1 MKNVELITQ
10 NQQEFL
16 KFLKAKFPVY
26 HKSNVF
32 LRDLEYGVIQFLSEK
47 NIKTNYNK
55 AETATQ
61 QVISRLEKEKI
72 LIKID
77 SQTWM
82 MNYPEFTSPK
92 VEKPAPVVAPKV

>member
-1 MKNVELITQ
+1 MKDVELITQ

-32 LRDLEYGVIQFLSEK
+32 LRDLEYGVIHFLSEK
-47 NIKTNYNK
+47 NIKIKYGK
-55 AETATQ
+55 AETSTQ
-61 QVISRLEKEKI
+61 QVISKLEKEKI
-72 LIKID
+72 LIRID

-82 MNYPEFTSPK
+82 INYPEFISPK
-92 VEKPAPVVAPKV
+92 VEKLAPVVAPKV